1 MSNEALPTAPILAVG
16 AAPHFHCGTSIQG
29 MMRNILIALAPAIVG
44 ALYWYGMEA
53 ARVMALAVSTAVVVE
68 YLSFR
73 AMNREVQVDD
83 LHAVVYG
90 LLFSFLVPA
99 GAPWWLV
106 MSGSAVTILM
116 GKTLYGELG
125 GSPVVGPAVGWA
137 FCRVSWP
144 LFVDPDA
151 LMLNTEMVNPL
162 TQLKYFGASWVS
174 DFSIPALLSGN
185 QLGAL
190 GAMQVGAL
198 LIGGIYLI
206 VRGTIRW
213 QAPVGFI
220 IGVLA
225 LGGLYYSIDPTVYA
239 SPVFHLLTGS
249 TVLAAFFLMTDHSS
263 SPNGCVSRLVYG
275 IIGGL
280 LVVLIRTYGKYPDGV
295 MFAVLLANMVS
306 PLADMIKPKPFGA
319 R

>member
-1 MSNEALPTAPILAVG
+1 MSIEALPTAPFLAVG
-16 AAPHFHCGTSIQG
+16 AAPHYHCGTSIKG
-29 MMRNILIALAPAIVG
+29 MMRNILIALAPAVIG

-53 ARVMALAVSTAVVVE
+53 ARVMALAVATAVVVE
-68 YLSFR
+68 TLATK
-73 AMNREVQVDD
+73 AMHREVMVDD
-83 LHAVVYG
+83 MHAVVSG
-90 LLFSFLVPA
+90 LLFSFLLPA

-106 MSGSAVTILM
+106 ITGAAVTMLM
-116 GKTLYGELG
+116 GKMLFGELG

-144 LFVDPDA
+144 LFVDPNA
-151 LMLNTEMVNPL
+151 MMLNTEMVNPL
-162 TQLKYFGASWVS
+162 TQLKYFGVAQASQ
-174 DFSIPALLSGN
+174 FGLPALLSGN

-190 GAMQVGAL
+190 GAAQVGAL
-198 LIGGIYLI
+198 LIGGIYLV

-213 QAPVGFI
+213 QIPAGFV
-220 IGVLA
+220 IGVLG
-225 LGGLYYSIDPTVYA
+225 LGGLYYAMDPTMYA
-239 SPVFHLLTGS
+239 NPVFHLLTGS
-249 TVLAAFFLMTDHSS
+249 TMLAAFFLMTDSTS

-275 IIGGL
+275 LVGGL

-306 PLADMIKPKPFGA
+306 PLVDMIKPKPFGA

>member
-1 MSNEALPTAPILAVG
+1 MSKEALPTAPFLAVG
-16 AAPHFHCGTSIQG
+16 AAPHYHCGTSIQG
-29 MMRNILIALAPAIVG
+29 MMRNILIALAPAVVG

-53 ARVMALAVSTAVVVE
+53 ARVMALSVSTAVVVE

-73 AMNREVQVDD
+73 AMNREVVVDD

-90 LLFSFLVPA
+90 LLFAFLIPA

-106 MSGSAVTILM
+106 MCGSAVTILM

-151 LMLNTEMVNPL
+151 TMLNTEMVNPL
-162 TQLKYFGASWVS
+162 TQLKYFGAAQVS
-174 DFSIPALLSGN
+174 TFSIPSLISGD

-213 QAPVGFI
+213 QIPAGFL
-220 IGVLA
+220 IGVLG
-225 LGGLYYSIDPTVYA
+225 LGSLYYAIDPTVYA

-249 TVLAAFFLMTDHSS
+249 TMLAAFFLMTDTSS
-263 SPNGCVSRLVYG
+263 SPNGNVSRLVYG
-275 IIGGL
+275 LIGGV
-280 LVVLIRTYGKYPDGV
+280 LVILIRTYGKYPDGV

-306 PLADMIKPKPFGA
+306 PLVDLIKPKPFGA